1 MSKFLTMCKFI
12 KLNKASNM
20 KNNIG
25 IVLIIIFLSVSSVSC
40 EDLFNLTFE
49 SKEYSIEFTVKPVD
63 EAGFH
68 IFKEE
73 VLDSDLDSIL
83 NANDV
88 SEDRLNA
95 VHVKE
100 AIAVI
105 TSVDTSV
112 FFDPLASFKVTIYT
126 DSLNE
131 TTLAEMNEIPDG
143 LRELT
148 LPLKNDDFK
157 DYMFEP
163 EFMLTAIGVLSEQT
177 TKAIPVMV
185 KVKFEFKAGLN

>member
-1 MSKFLTMCKFI
+1 
-12 KLNKASNM
+12 M
-20 KNNIG
+20 KNNLG
-25 IVLIIIFLSVSSVSC
+25 IILIIIFLSMSSVSC
-40 EDLFNLTFE
+40 EDLFNLTFD
-49 SKEYSIEFTVKPVD
+49 SKEYTIEFTVKPID
-63 EAGFH
+63 EKGFH

-73 VLDSDLDSIL
+73 VLESDLDSIL
-83 NANDV
+83 DANDV

-105 TSVDTSV
+105 TSLDTTV
-112 FFDPLASFKVTIYT
+112 FFDPLESFKVTIYT
-126 DSLNE
+126 DSLDE
-131 TTLAEMNEIPDG
+131 TTIAEMNEIPDG

-148 LPLKNDDFK
+148 LPLKYDDFK

-177 TKAIPVMV
+177 TKAIPVTV